1 MALMWVLASSSC
13 VLICQVDQ
21 LTAERDSVQAT
32 VNKADTERA
41 ILERQNSELRAKL
54 ADQEAETRTRFKTE
68 KSSLEGRITN
78 LQDQLDSEVKYCI
91 SSMVSISTKLD
102 CVAAH

>member
-1 MALMWVLASSSC
+1 
-13 VLICQVDQ
+13 